1 MSSETPT
8 GVSIG
13 DTLLTTSTL
22 LETLLRILIDSELSF
37 DQHVSCICFK
47 ASKELYA
54 LGRIASFLS
63 FEKRR
68 TLMKAFT
75 ESQFDYCPLMWMF
88 HPTTMNKKIIRIH
101 ERALRLVYSDYVSS
115 FDELFKKNRSFSI
128 HHMNIQSLA
137 I

>member
-1 MSSETPT
+1 MSSESPT
-8 GVSIG
+8 DLSIG

-37 DQHVSCICFK
+37 DQHVSCICLK

-75 ESQFDYCPLMWMF
+75 ESQLSYCPLMWMF
-88 HPTTMNKKIIRIH
+88 HSTTINNKIIRIH

-115 FDELFKKNRSFSI
+115 FDELFKKDRSFSI
-128 HHMNIQSLA
+128 HHSNIQSLA